1 MQPWFIAAGRALCG
15 QFENRNLIGK
25 AVDQRSGGMRA
36 LLQRVLDAQVSI
48 DEKVVGRIGAGLVVL
63 LGVAKGDTEPQAVR
77 LAERLLAYRI
87 FEDEDGRMNR
97 SIQEIKGAFLVVSQ
111 FTLVADV
118 AKGTRPGFST
128 AAEPALAES
137 LYRAFVDRLAASGLT
152 VETGRFGAHMV
163 VSLQNDGPVTFLLE
177 SESTLSPRLKG

>member
-1 MQPWFIAAGRALCG
+1 MRI
-15 QFENRNLIGK
+15 LI
-25 AVDQRSGGMRA
+25 
-36 LLQRVLDAQVSI
+36 QRVIEAQVAVNQAVI
-48 DEKVVGRIGAGLVVL
+48 GRIGPGLVVL
-63 LGVAKGDTEPQAVR
+63 LGVAKEDTAAQAVR

-87 FEDEDGRMNR
+87 FEDEEGRMNR

-128 AAEPALAES
+128 AAPPDLAEA
-137 LYRAFVDRLAASGLT
+137 LYRTFVDRLAASGLT

-163 VSLQNDGPVTFLLE
+163 VSLHNDGPVTFLLE
-177 SESTLSPRLKG
+177 G

>member
-1 MQPWFIAAGRALCG
+1 MRI
-15 QFENRNLIGK
+15 LIQRVIEAQV
-25 AVDQRSGGMRA
+25 AVDQE
-36 LLQRVLDAQVSI
+36 VI
-48 DEKVVGRIGAGLVVL
+48 GRIGPGLVVL
-63 LGVAKGDTEPQAVR
+63 LGVAKGDTAAQAVR

-87 FEDEDGRMNR
+87 FEDEEGRMNR

-128 AAEPALAES
+128 VAPPDLAEA
-137 LYRAFVDRLAASGLT
+137 LYRTFVDRLAASGLT

-163 VSLQNDGPVTFLLE
+163 VSLHNDGPVTFLLE
-177 SESTLSPRLKG
+177 G